1 MYSHP
6 GNRPRFISIKEF
18 RFPINALLSAAHRI
32 TGFALIV
39 SLLAYIGL
47 TNLILLN
54 DSVSLA
60 DVTSCKLVLLLHT
73 GFWIA
78 LSYHWLS
85 GLRHLLA
92 EHFIEPK
99 LYEMINSKGVSFAL
113 ITVWIFASITIA
125 YQVWS

>member
-18 RFPINALLSAAHRI
+18 HFPINALLSAAHRI
-32 TGFALIV
+32 TGVVLIV
-39 SLLAYIGL
+39 SLIAYIAL
-47 TNLILLN
+47 ANLILLHPLVTLE
-54 DSVSLA
+54 S
-60 DVTSCKLVLLLHT
+60 VTSHWLVLLLHT
-73 GFWIA
+73 GFWAA

-92 EHFIEPK
+92 EHFLEPK
-99 LYEMINSKGVSFAL
+99 LYEMINSKNVSFAL
-113 ITVWIFASITIA
+113 IAVWIFTTITVI

>member
-6 GNRPRFISIKEF
+6 GNRPRFISIKDF

-32 TGFALIV
+32 TGSALII
-39 SLLAYIGL
+39 SLIAYIAL
-47 TNLILLN
+47 ANLILLHPLVTLE
-54 DSVSLA
+54 S
-60 DVTSCKLVLLLHT
+60 VTSHWLVLLLHT
-73 GFWIA
+73 GFWTA

-92 EHFIEPK
+92 EHFLEPK
-99 LYEMINSKGVSFAL
+99 LYEMINSKNVSFIL
-113 ITVWIFASITIA
+113 IAVWIFATITVI